1 MLLNL
6 MNHQQ
11 WDPIVLT
18 SKNPKKSETR
28 TTVLKSS
35 VIKQSNPVKM
45 EKIYDPNNPD
55 TEPITK
61 PVMIDSEFGKQIV
74 AARCAR
80 KLTQKELAN
89 KISIPESIIKD
100 YEKGQGVRNGAY
112 ISKIKNFLNIHK

>member
-55 TEPITK
+55 AEPITK

-74 AARCAR
+74 AARCAK